1 MFGDVFTSF
10 VLGLLTPLT
19 AVCVLPLYP
28 AFISFLANRI
38 STKSSKVQPVILSLI
53 LALGIIVAMFLFGL
67 IFTTFLEFSLTSVI
81 GIISPIAFLFLLV
94 ISLFLIFDWD
104 YQKYLPKFVAPKS
117 QNPYLD
123 VFLYGL
129 FLVPIIIPCNPLF
142 IAALFTKSLL
152 VTNFLYNILNFI
164 AFAVGLSFPLILL
177 SLISVPFSQK
187 IIRFL
192 GKYQRKINLV
202 SGIIILIVSLY
213 YLIFVFNPFL

>member
-1 MFGDVFTSF
+1 MLSDIFTSF

-28 AFISFLANRI
+28 TFISFLASRI
-38 STKSSKVQPVILSLI
+38 SKKSSKIQPLILSLV
-53 LALGIIVAMFLFGL
+53 LSLGIIVAMFLFGL

-94 ISLFLIFDWD
+94 ISLFLIFDLD

-117 QNPYLD
+117 ENPYLD

-152 VTNFLYNILNFI
+152 ITNFIANILNFL
-164 AFAVGLSFPLILL
+164 AFAIGLSFPLILL

-187 IIRFL
+187 IIFTMS
-192 GKYQRKINLV
+192 KYQRKINLV
-202 SGIIILIVSLY
+202 SGIIILVISLY
-213 YLIFVFNPFL
+213 YLLFVCNPFL